1 MTTQD
6 HYKTLGVEP
15 GATLKQIKKQYR
27 ELAKKHHPDANRGDK
42 KSEEFFKTISAA
54 YTVLMDK
61 RKRLAY
67 DRSRTATGSR
77 RPRRGASHGKG
88 YREYRDPYGYG
99 PDDGRRDWR
108 QEEPRT
114 GFYEEA
120 PVDPGMPTQGF
131 DLNLMIDVPFVTA
144 MLGGKVAY
152 AYDKYVNCAACQGT
166 GGANGDCR
174 ACKGKR
180 QIITPV
186 ATEVDIP
193 PGVADRFTLRIRKQ
207 GGEGR
212 NGGPPGD
219 LLLQVCILPH
229 PRFKRVKD
237 DILTEVEISPRLA
250 EAGGPL
256 TVQALD
262 STQTVHVED
271 GTITGEEVRI
281 AGQGA
286 AIRWGKKRGDLIV
299 KFRVTDE

>member
-6 HYKTLGVEP
+6 HYKTLGLESN
-15 GATLKQIKKQYR
+15 ATLKQIKKQYR
-27 ELAKKHHPDANRGDK
+27 ELAKKHHPDTNQGNK
-42 KSEEFFKTISAA
+42 ESEEIFKTISAA
-54 YTVLMDK
+54 YTVLADK

-67 DRSRTATGSR
+67 DRSRAGAGS
-77 RPRRGASHGKG
+77 RPRRGAPRRKNYRG
-88 YREYRDPYGYG
+88 YRDSYGYG
-99 PDDGRRDWR
+99 AHGGRRDR
-108 QEEPRT
+108 RDEEPRT
-114 GFYEEA
+114 EFHEEP

-131 DLNLMIDVPFVTA
+131 DLNLMIDVPFSTA
-144 MLGGKVAY
+144 MLGGKMTY
-152 AYDKYVNCAACQGT
+152 TYDKYVNCASCQGT
-166 GGANGDCR
+166 GGLQGDCL

-180 QIITPV
+180 QVILPV
-186 ATEVDIP
+186 NTEVDIP

-229 PRFKRVKD
+229 PRFKRIKN

-250 EAGGPL
+250 ETGGPL
-256 TVQALD
+256 TVQTLN
-262 STQTVHVED
+262 STQTIHVED
-271 GTITGEEVRI
+271 GTLTGEEVRI

-299 KFRVTDE
+299 RFRVTDE